1 MKFILISLLLISCN
15 ALKVLTG
22 IKSHVD
28 QGLSGDRDIK
38 RSLQENIE
46 MYFEFNESQSLDKF
60 SSFGNY
66 VLNDAT
72 PTGIPL
78 VAAPFGQG
86 LNCGSGAITSQIL
99 SLSTN
104 FLTGPSDNLNIS
116 FRVRQQSLAIGQG
129 TVIEFN
135 NGKIVLGDAGDANST
150 HDLILTLQ
158 NSPSTFQRSLNDVAD
173 LSGGQWVHVSINIFG
188 NDKIEVYSNG
198 GFVGGSDANGV
209 SNGISSAGLSLC
221 SGFAGSNVFLGEVS
235 SFGIWRR
242 TLSDNEIRELADN
255 GLF

>member
-1 MKFILISLLLISCN
+1 MKYILISLLLVSCN
-15 ALKVLTG
+15 ALTVFTG
-22 IKSHVD
+22 TKSHID
-28 QGLSGDRDIK
+28 PGLSDIK
-38 RSLQENIE
+38 RSLRDNIE
-46 MYFEFNESQSLDKF
+46 MYFDFNESQSLDKF

-72 PTGIPL
+72 STGIPL

-86 LNCGSGAITSQIL
+86 LNCGSGAITSQTL

-116 FRVRQQSLAIGQG
+116 FRVRQQTLAISQS

-135 NGKIVLGDAGDANST
+135 NGKIVLGDAGDGNNT

-158 NSPSTFQRSLNDVAD
+158 NSPSTFQRSLNDVAN
-173 LSGGQWVHVSINIFG
+173 LNGGLWVHLSINIFG
-188 NDKIEVYSNG
+188 NDKVEVYSNG
-198 GFVGGSDANGV
+198 SFVGGSDANGV
-209 SNGISSAGLSLC
+209 INGISNAGLSLC
-221 SGFAGSNVFLGEVS
+221 SGFAGSNVFQGEIS

-242 TLSDNEIRELADN
+242 TLSDNEIRELADD